1 MIFDIHP
8 YGTSAEDQIT
18 GWPTGL
24 PCWQVQIT
32 HTAYPSM
39 TAFFLEAF
47 DAFLADNAAESGAA
61 KSLKEFQTQ
70 CFFRVQI
77 TRADDAE
84 VPDVPLAPWRMA
96 IYTAGRSEAL
106 SDLLGLLMTYARHRA
121 EHLFSRDRKPFP
133 DPDDQKFE
141 VYMGTGCP
149 QLSDKISEMENVE
162 ISCEGNLYKW
172 CEAAGPIGN
181 KFLFMDLEVEKS
193 GAVALGWRGRTWPL
207 RNAFEVA
214 EVPLVEDGKG
224 GFFRVLRGEQAA
236 ISSETERQK
245 IIDLVKS
252 GLNHFPTIVLAET
265 IPEAIG
271 KPSEDV
277 YADARALL
285 VMLRAVPHVYVKE
298 IARDE
303 P

>member
-106 SDLLGLLMTYARHRA
+106 SDLLGLLTAYARHRA
-121 EHLFSRDRKPFP
+121 EHPCPRDRKPFP

-141 VYMGTGCP
+141 VHMGAGCP
-149 QLSDKISEMENVE
+149 QLSNKISDMENVK
-162 ISCEGNLYKW
+162 ISRERNLYKW

-181 KFLFMDLEVEKS
+181 KFLYMDLEVEKT
-193 GAVALGWRGRTWPL
+193 GTIALGWRGRTWPL
-207 RNAFEVA
+207 RNAFEIA
-214 EVPLVEDGKG
+214 DVPLVEDGEG
-224 GFFRVLRGEQAA
+224 GFFRVLRDDRVA

-245 IIDLVKS
+245 IIDLVTS
-252 GLNHFPTIVLAET
+252 GLNNFPTIVLAET
-265 IPEAIG
+265 IPEACG
-271 KPSEDV
+271 EPSEDV
-277 YADARALL
+277 YADAKAFL
-285 VMLRAVPHVYVKE
+285 VMLRAVPHVFVKE
-298 IARDE
+298 IARED